1 MERPAQWPNKNT
13 LFLLMIIS
21 VGILTCLSP
30 MIVYSEENTG
40 TSSSEDAAGVQ
51 ERGVRDGVITP
62 APKAPQSKTFRPT
75 GPLPYSCP
83 PGSTLCGCRG
93 SVDCK
98 DLEGSGKCSGTLEC
112 TFTSGSA
119 ECTCTKKAALIR

>member
-1 MERPAQWPNKNT
+1 MEQPAQCPNKST

-30 MIVYSEENTG
+30 MIVYSEENAA

-51 ERGVRDGVITP
+51 ERGVRGGVIAP
-62 APKAPQSKTFRPT
+62 VPKAPQSKTFRPT